1 MPDRPPR
8 GRPGMTFGSALGGAV
23 GAGRAP
29 VTAREW
35 HRAYAACRAPCLRNE
50 PAAPTPHHSS
60 IIGPKGATPCGRV
73 RFPVLHARVQSKDG
87 TSTDRPK
94 PGELRPASPRGGSGG
109 PQGRGPRPRAWRSD
123 PPSRPRPRAS
133 AGPQDAER
141 SEREGGAQRP
151 PRPDRDRDS
160 VTKPQHDRPARPGHG
175 TRRRR
180 TRMLPG

>member
-1 MPDRPPR
+1 M
-8 GRPGMTFGSALGGAV
+8 
-23 GAGRAP
+23 
-29 VTAREW
+29 TAREW

-60 IIGPKGATPCGRV
+60 IGPKGATPCGRV

-94 PGELRPASPRGGSGG
+94 PGKLRPASPRGGSGG

-151 PRPDRDRDS
+151 PRPDRDRNGN
-160 VTKPQHDRPARPGHG
+160 QAPARPPGAPRPRDAAASYEDA
-175 TRRRR
+175 TWLI
-180 TRMLPG
+180 LPVVICLSQRLSHACVSMN

>member
-50 PAAPTPHHSS
+50 PAAPAPHHSS

-94 PGELRPASPRGGSGG
+94 PGELRPASPRGDRADPKAAALVPGRGG
-109 PQGRGPRPRAWRSD
+109 AIRPRARGLGPRPD
-123 PPSRPRPRAS
+123 PRMRNAQNARGARN
-133 AGPQDAER
+133 GP
-141 SEREGGAQRP
+141 
-151 PRPDRDRDS
+151 PDPIATETE
-160 VTKPQHDRPARPGHG
+160 TKPQHDRPARPGHG